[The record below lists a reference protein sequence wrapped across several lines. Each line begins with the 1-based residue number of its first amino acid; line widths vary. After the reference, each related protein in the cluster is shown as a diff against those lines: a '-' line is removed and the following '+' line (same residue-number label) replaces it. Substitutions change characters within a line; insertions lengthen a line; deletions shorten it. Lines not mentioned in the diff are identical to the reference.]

1 MNTSPQM
8 PTGHLLGDMCQYVQL
23 KGDLRANK
31 LHGGGHLP
39 HFLLGDQ
46 SALFMRHFLFFF
58 SVCLYGVLPVPL
70 NNNI

>member
-31 LHGGGHLP
+31 LHGGGAP
-39 HFLLGDQ
+39 SPFPLG
-46 SALFMRHFLFFF
+46 
-58 SVCLYGVLPVPL
+58 
-70 NNNI
+70 